1 MPTLTLPSP
10 RFQGP
15 GLFSGKPGDVRIF
28 PMLSGGI
35 IIESREPAL
44 PHQLFGVCLASSHA
58 TLANLTTDTT
68 WSGLPSAVPI
78 RNTTL
83 ALRDRPS
90 TTPGTTHVAATVEH
104 LLAALA
110 GLNIWNA
117 WIALS
122 GPEIPI
128 LDGSALPFV
137 EALRH
142 SLAPLPESHLTAP
155 RSPIPQSPLIL
166 TTTISVEH
174 KGANITASPPPTG
187 SPLSYTYELD
197 YGTDSP
203 LPTQR
208 ATWTGEATDF
218 AESIAPARTFSL
230 EHEARAAQQAGL
242 FRHLTPSD
250 MLVIG
255 SDGNPI
261 NNQWR
266 MEDEPAKHKLLDLIG
281 DLALL
286 GRPLHATVKANRSG
300 HALTHELVR
309 RIVASV

>member
-15 GLFSGKPGDVRIF
+15 GLFSGKPGEVRIF

-137 EALRH
+137 EALRP
-142 SLAPLPESHLTAP
+142 SLAAAPGSREPLV
-155 RSPIPQSPLIL
+155 L
-166 TTTISVEH
+166 TTTITVEH
-174 KGANITASPPPTG
+174 KGASITASPPPTG
-187 SPLSYTYELD
+187 APLSYTYELD

-203 LPTQR
+203 LPAQR
-208 ATWTGEATDF
+208 ATWTGNATDF
-218 AESIAPARTFSL
+218 ATSIAPARTFSL

-242 FRHLTPSD
+242 FKHLTPSD

-255 SDGNPI
+255 NNGNPI

-266 MEDEPAKHKLLDLIG
+266 MDHEPAKHKLLDLIG

-286 GRPLHATVKANRSG
+286 GRPLHATIKAKRSG
-300 HALTHELVR
+300 HALTHELMR
-309 RIVASV
+309 QILATT

>member
-1 MPTLTLPSP
+1 MPTLTLPTPPLS
-10 RFQGP
+10 GP
-15 GLFSGKPGDVRIF
+15 GLFSGKPGHVRIF

-44 PHQLFGVCLASSHA
+44 PNQLLGPRLAAAHA

-83 ALRDRPS
+83 LLRDRPS
-90 TTPGTTHVAATVEH
+90 TAPGTTHVAATVEH

-110 GLNIWNA
+110 GLSIWNA

-137 EALRH
+137 EALQP
-142 SLAPLPESHLTAP
+142 SLAAAHGSREPLVLA
-155 RSPIPQSPLIL
+155 
-166 TTTISVEH
+166 TTITVEH
-174 KGANITASPPPTG
+174 KGASITASPPPTG
-187 SPLSYTYELD
+187 APLSYTYELD

-203 LPTQR
+203 LPKQR
-208 ATWTGEATDF
+208 ATWTGDATDF
-218 AESIAPARTFSL
+218 ATSIAPARTFSL

-255 SDGNPI
+255 NDGHPI
-261 NNQWR
+261 NNHWR
-266 MEDEPAKHKLLDLIG
+266 MDHEPAKHKLLDLIG

-286 GRPLHATVKANRSG
+286 GRPLHATITAKRTG

-309 RIVASV
+309 RIVAGG